1 VKVLVDGIMTSLDS
15 EGAAAPSAKTMEGE
29 SGPGWTTQT
38 GRRRSALTPGLLLRR
53 FVQIGF
59 GLVLLWVGAVFWLG
73 LLYWA
78 VPPVSTL
85 MLGRWL
91 TLQTV
96 ERDYVD
102 LEQISPHLQF
112 AVMTS
117 EDGRFCEHGGV
128 DWDMLREVVEAA
140 DEDGPSRG
148 ASTIPMQTAKNL
160 FLWPSRSYVRKGL
173 ELPVALYL
181 DLIWPKRRMMEN
193 YLNVAE
199 WGEGVFGAEAAA
211 QHYFRKPAKNL
222 TRREAALLA
231 TALPNP
237 LVRNPARP
245 TRRHQALAARLMGR
259 MEGAA
264 PYSGCLK
271 NEVVGRRD

>member
-1 VKVLVDGIMTSLDS
+1 MTSLDS
-15 EGAAAPSAKTMEGE
+15 EGAATPPAKTMEGD
-29 SGPGWTTQT
+29 SGPGWTIQA
-38 GRRRSALTPGLLLRR
+38 GRKRPALTPGRLLRR

-59 GLVLLWVGAVFWLG
+59 GLILLWVGAVFWLG

-91 TLQTV
+91 TLQPV
-96 ERDYVD
+96 ERDYVGLD
-102 LEQISPHLQF
+102 EISPNLQL

-128 DWDMLREVVEAA
+128 DWDMLRAVVEAA

-148 ASTIPMQTAKNL
+148 ASTIPMQAAKNL

-181 DLIWPKRRMMEN
+181 DVIWTKRRMMEN
-193 YLNVAE
+193 YLNIAE

-211 QHYFRKPAKNL
+211 QRYFRKPARSL

-271 NEVVGRRD
+271 S